1 MVIITQQ
8 LSTVVNLHETP
19 VYPSPWKNACYVMIS
34 LDQGSPSMIN
44 SVADLHRQISVRCMS
59 SARMEFSK
67 GMNRPIGSGSVK
79 RKASPLKYM
88 VMLENGGWDRFPS
101 VTMYSNGSNLM
112 LDADADAWCVHPL
125 RLGGC
130 AHGIVTKTADNSC
143 GVLVGGGGGYNYP
156 LL

>member
-1 MVIITQQ
+1 
-8 LSTVVNLHETP
+8 
-19 VYPSPWKNACYVMIS
+19 
-34 LDQGSPSMIN
+34 MIN

-112 LDADADAWCVHPL
+112 LDADADARFARGCV
-125 RLGGC
+125 
-130 AHGIVTKTADNSC
+130 HGIVTKTADKT
-143 GVLVGGGGGYNYP
+143 LVGWMGLGMVGCCWRGGGIMTLCYEIDP
-156 LL
+156 LCMA